1 MVTTNETVARVDEL
15 LRYPD
20 ASLESVLVNV
30 MNTLAR
36 GMSGPITSVDN
47 DYKWS
52 ANTNSI
58 YKDERFFIKT
68 WYIDDPIA
76 FDYRDLPLAV
86 IVTDNPTRED
96 QYVLLDNE
104 VIPITIYFFV
114 SAINRAKDYRISSR
128 AVKEMYDRASR
139 LIRQDPTMDHKFYN
153 VLIDGSVLRR
163 PGFTQSGDVNSLEL
177 KLRALRRIAW

>member
-1 MVTTNETVARVDEL
+1 MVTTNETAIRVDEL

-20 ASLESVLVNV
+20 ASLESVAINV
-30 MNTLAR
+30 MYTLAR
-36 GMSGPITSVDN
+36 GMSGNISSVD
-47 DYKWS
+47 DQYKWV
-52 ANTNSI
+52 ADADSI
-58 YKDERFFIKT
+58 YANERFFIKS

-86 IVTDNPTRED
+86 IVTDNPNRQD

-114 SAINRAKDYRISSR
+114 EAINRARNYRTGTR

-153 VLIDGSVLRR
+153 VLIDGSVLRQ
-163 PGFTQSGDVNSLEL
+163 PGFIQSGDVNSLEL
-177 KLRALRRIAW
+177 KLRTLRRVAW